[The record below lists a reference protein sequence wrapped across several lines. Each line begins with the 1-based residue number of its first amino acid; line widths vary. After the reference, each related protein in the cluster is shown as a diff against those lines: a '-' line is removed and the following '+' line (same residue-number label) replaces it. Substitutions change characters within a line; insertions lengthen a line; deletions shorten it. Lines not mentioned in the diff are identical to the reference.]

1 MPSQLRTRKLGKN
14 GPEVTALGF
23 GCMNLAGI
31 YGKPTT
37 DEERFALLD
46 HVYNS
51 GCLNWDTAD
60 SIDPHPSSS
69 LSKLSRYSRT
79 YHVYEGYRD
88 NEDLLGAWFKLNPGK
103 RDHVFLATKFAFY
116 TEPGNKSSFRIR
128 NEPEYIQ
135 EAIDKSLKRLG
146 LPFVDLYYCHRL
158 DENQPVETTV
168 TEMKKLQDAGK
179 IKYIGLSECS
189 ADSLR
194 RACKVVHVDAVQ
206 VEYSPFAM
214 EIESKHIDLLRV
226 CRELG
231 VATVAYGPL
240 GRGFLTGSIRS
251 RDDFDE
257 TDFRQYMP
265 RFAPEVFHKNL
276 ELVDTIQALAN
287 KKGCTAGQLTLAWL
301 MSQGDD
307 IIPIPGTTRIKNFD
321 ENLGALKI
329 QVSKDE
335 DKKIRE
341 AIENTEIVGARN
353 PEAIEKISYVITKP
367 L

>member
-1 MPSQLRTRKLGKN
+1 MPSQLPTRKLGKN
-14 GPEVTALGF
+14 GPEVTAVGF

-31 YGKPTT
+31 YGRPTT
-37 DEERFALLD
+37 HEERMGLLD

-60 SIDPHPSSS
+60 S
-69 LSKLSRYSRT
+69 
-79 YHVYEGYRD
+79 YRD
-88 NEDLLGAWFKLNPGK
+88 NEDLLGAWFKQNPGK
-103 RDHVFLATKFAFY
+103 RDNVFLATKFAFY
-116 TEPGNKSSFRIR
+116 TGPGENSFRIR
-128 NEPEYIQ
+128 NDPEYIQ
-135 EAIDKSLKRLG
+135 QAIDKSLKRLG
-146 LPFVDLYYCHRL
+146 LPYVDLYYCHRL

-168 TEMKKLQDAGK
+168 AEMKKLQDAGK

-194 RACKVVHVDAVQ
+194 RACKVVHIDAVQ

-214 EIESKHIDLLRV
+214 EIESKEIDLLRV

-231 VATVAYGPL
+231 VATVAYSPL

-251 RDDFDE
+251 RDDFDQ

-265 RFAPEVFHKNL
+265 RFAPDVFHKNL
-276 ELVDTIQALAN
+276 ELVDTIKTLAER
-287 KKGCTAGQLTLAWL
+287 KGCTAGQLTLAWL

-307 IIPIPGTTRIKNFD
+307 IIPIPGTTKMKNFD
-321 ENLGALKI
+321 ENIGALSI
-329 QVSKDE
+329 QISKNE
-335 DKKIRE
+335 DMKIRE
-341 AIENTEIVGARN
+341 AIENTEIAGARN
-353 PEAIEKISYVITKP
+353 PVDFEKISYVITKS